1 MEIKAI
7 AVKYL
12 TALCIVSH
20 CFMKIA
26 DNIYVSICKHS
37 RQPIMKHKL
46 FAVHLNILIII
57 HRPAQLG
64 STDHLL
70 SKLTVT
76 KVTYS
81 ASMLIEALSQP
92 AIVSLQQQRNLHKN
106 NWMPPPVVDLLA
118 GYPQCI
124 VSSKFIPCPC
134 YS

>member
-1 MEIKAI
+1 MEIKAV

-12 TALCIVSH
+12 TAVHCSTQH

-46 FAVHLNILIII
+46 FAVHLNILLIL
-57 HRPAQLG
+57 PAQHR
-64 STDHLL
+64 TDHLL

-92 AIVSLQQQRNLHKN
+92 AS
-106 NWMPPPVVDLLA
+106 
-118 GYPQCI
+118 YC
-124 VSSKFIPCPC
+124 
-134 YS
+134 

>member
-1 MEIKAI
+1 MEIK

-12 TALCIVSH
+12 TALCIVQR

-46 FAVHLNILIII
+46 FAVHLNILIIL
-57 HRPAQLG
+57 RPAQLAAG
-64 STDHLL
+64 RLAHTDHLL

-92 AIVSLQQQRNLHKN
+92 AIVSLQQQRNVHKN
-106 NWMPPPVVDLLA
+106 N
-118 GYPQCI
+118 
-124 VSSKFIPCPC
+124 
-134 YS
+134 